1 LGKYY
6 VIVLKITISTDYIPS
21 DNAEHEYLEKFL
33 ANTQRF
39 LLRFL
44 ILINILKDKKMK
56 LIYLKTL
63 VLEKYIICRQKIFV
77 YKYIFK
83 SYQKVSREY
92 DAYELKIIKEL
103 GKLTP

>member
-1 LGKYY
+1 
-6 VIVLKITISTDYIPS
+6 
-21 DNAEHEYLEKFL
+21 
-33 ANTQRF
+33 
-39 LLRFL
+39 
-44 ILINILKDKKMK
+44 MK

-92 DAYELKIIKEL
+92 DVYELKIIKEL